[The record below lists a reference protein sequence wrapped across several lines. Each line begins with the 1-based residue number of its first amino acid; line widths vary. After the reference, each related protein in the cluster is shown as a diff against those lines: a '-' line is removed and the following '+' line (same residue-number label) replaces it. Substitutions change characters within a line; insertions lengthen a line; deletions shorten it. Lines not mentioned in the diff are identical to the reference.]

1 VSDGRLLSGL
11 VELALGR
18 VARLT
23 LVNPPLNLVTRA
35 LLDELDGA
43 LATLE
48 AAAPGDVRAVVV
60 TGSGERAFSA
70 GSHVGEFEA
79 QRGPG
84 GRERLA
90 LEERTMSRI
99 AALPMPT
106 IAAIEGNALGGG
118 LELALAC
125 DIRGASERAR
135 LGLPEVRL
143 AVIPGAG
150 GTQRL
155 PRVVGLARA
164 KELILTGR
172 VLDAA
177 EAARIG
183 LVHEVVPAGRS
194 VARGHEIGDEIAARG
209 PLAVREAKRL
219 LDAALDTPLS
229 DGLDAE
235 LEASLRVFATDDLLE
250 GSSSF
255 FAKRDP
261 DYHGT

>member
-1 VSDGRLLSGL
+1 MSGL
-11 VELALGR
+11 VELELGR

-23 LVNPPLNLVTRA
+23 LVNPPLNLVTEELLRELARA
-35 LLDELDGA
+35 LDT
-43 LATLE
+43 LA
-48 AAAPGDVRAVVV
+48 AAAPGDVRALVV

-84 GRERLA
+84 GRARHELESGVGHRLA
-90 LEERTMSRI
+90 E
-99 AALPMPT
+99 LPMPT

-118 LELALAC
+118 LEIALCC
-125 DIRGASERAR
+125 DLRVASERAR

-143 AVIPGAG
+143 AVTPGAG

-155 PRVVGLARA
+155 PRVVGVARA

-172 VLDAA
+172 VLTAA
-177 EAARIG
+177 EAEGIG
-183 LVHEVVPAGRS
+183 LVHEVVPAGQA
-194 VARGHEIGDEIAARG
+194 VARATAIGAEIAQRG

-219 LDAALDTPLS
+219 IDLSTDADLAI
-229 DGLDAE
+229 GLAAEIDASE
-235 LEASLRVFATDDLLE
+235 RVFASDDLLE
-250 GSSSF
+250 GVRSF

-261 DYHGT
+261 DYRGR

>member
-1 VSDGRLLSGL
+1 MTGL
-11 VELALGR
+11 VELTLGR

-23 LVNPPLNLVTRA
+23 LVNPPLNLVTGE
-35 LLDELDGA
+35 LLDELNEA
-43 LATLE
+43 LALLE
-48 AAAPGDVRAVVV
+48 GAAPGDVRAIVV
-60 TGSGERAFSA
+60 TGVGERAFSA

-84 GRERLA
+84 GRERLE
-90 LEERTMSRI
+90 LEERTSTRL

-125 DIRGASERAR
+125 DLRVASARAK

-172 VLDAA
+172 VLDAD

-183 LVHEVVPAGRS
+183 LVHEVVPAGEAVNR
-194 VARGHEIGDEIAARG
+194 ATEIGEEIAARG
-209 PLAVREAKRL
+209 PIAVREAKRL
-219 LDAALDTPLS
+219 LDDALDRTLQ

-261 DYHGT
+261 DYRGR

>member
-1 VSDGRLLSGL
+1 VTDL
-11 VELALGR
+11 VELTLGR

-23 LVNPPLNLVTRA
+23 LVNPPLNLVTRG
-35 LLDELDGA
+35 LLDELNDA
-43 LATLE
+43 LAQLE
-48 AAAPGDVRAVVV
+48 GAEPGDVRAVVV
-60 TGSGERAFSA
+60 TGAGERAFSA

-84 GRERLA
+84 GRERLE
-90 LEERTMSRI
+90 LEERTSTRL

-125 DIRGASERAR
+125 DLRVASARAK

-164 KELILTGR
+164 KELILTGK
-172 VLDAA
+172 VLDADDA
-177 EAARIG
+177 LAIG
-183 LVHEVVPAGRS
+183 LVHEVVPAGEA
-194 VARGHEIGDEIAARG
+194 VARATAIGEEIAARG
-209 PLAVREAKRL
+209 PIAVREAKRL
-219 LDAALDTPLS
+219 LDAALDTPLE
-229 DGLDAE
+229 DGLAAE

-261 DYHGT
+261 DYRGR

>member
-1 VSDGRLLSGL
+1 MTGL
-11 VELALGR
+11 VQLAIGR

-23 LVNPPLNLVTRA
+23 LVNPPLNLVTRE
-35 LLDELDGA
+35 LLDELNEA
-43 LATLE
+43 LARLE
-48 AAAPGDVRAVVV
+48 AADPGDVRAVVV

-84 GRERLA
+84 GRERLE
-90 LEERTMSRI
+90 LEERTSSRL

-106 IAAIEGNALGGG
+106 IAAVEGNALGGG

-125 DIRGASERAR
+125 DLRVASSRAK

-164 KELILTGR
+164 KELILTGK
-172 VLDAA
+172 VLDAD

-183 LVHEVVPAGRS
+183 LIHEVVPAGEAVHR
-194 VARGHEIGDEIAARG
+194 ATEIGEEIAARG
-209 PLAVREAKRL
+209 PVAVREAKRL
-219 LDAALDTPLS
+219 LDDALERPLEE
-229 DGLDAE
+229 GLRAE

-250 GSSSF
+250 GAGAF
-255 FAKRDP
+255 FGKRDP
-261 DYHGT
+261 DYRGR

>member
-1 VSDGRLLSGL
+1 MTGL
-11 VELALGR
+11 VELELGR

-23 LVNPPLNLVTRA
+23 LINPPLNLVTRG
-35 LLDELDGA
+35 LLDELNEA
-43 LATLE
+43 LDVLE
-48 AAAPGDVRAVVV
+48 AAEPGDVRAVVM

-84 GRERLA
+84 GRERLE
-90 LEERTMSRI
+90 LEERTSTRL
-99 AALPMPT
+99 ASLPMPT

-125 DIRGASERAR
+125 DLRVASARAKV
-135 LGLPEVRL
+135 GLPEVRL

-155 PRVVGLARA
+155 PRTVGLARA

-172 VLDAA
+172 VLDAD
-177 EAARIG
+177 EAAAIG
-183 LVHEVVPAGRS
+183 LVHEVVPAGGAVTR
-194 VARGHEIGDEIAARG
+194 ATEIGEEIAARG
-209 PLAVREAKRL
+209 PIAVREAKRL
-219 LDAALDTPLS
+219 LNDALDVSLE
-229 DGLDAE
+229 DGLRAE

-250 GSSSF
+250 GARSF
-255 FAKRDP
+255 FDKRDP
-261 DYHGT
+261 DYHGR